1 MDYKKLAYD
10 LLSLLGGKDNIS
22 KLTHCATRLRFEFYD
37 RDKVDVNAIEKTN
50 GVISVVE
57 KGGQFQV
64 VVGNDVSITYRALIN
79 EIGGVVGSD
88 DKSEPKH
95 KNSIINNIVST
106 ISTTF
111 TPVIPAL
118 IGCGMIKA
126 VLSILVLLGLNDQ
139 TPTYQLMNFIS
150 DAAFYFMQ

>member
-79 EIGGVVGSD
+79 EIGELLAV
-88 DKSEPKH
+88 
-95 KNSIINNIVST
+95 
-106 ISTTF
+106 
-111 TPVIPAL
+111 
-118 IGCGMIKA
+118 MIK
-126 VLSILVLLGLNDQ
+126 VSQNIKIL
-139 TPTYQLMNFIS
+139 
-150 DAAFYFMQ
+150 

>member
-1 MDYKKLAYD
+1 MMIKV
-10 LLSLLGGKDNIS
+10 SQNI
-22 KLTHCATRLRFEFYD
+22 
-37 RDKVDVNAIEKTN
+37 
-50 GVISVVE
+50 
-57 KGGQFQV
+57 
-64 VVGNDVSITYRALIN
+64 
-79 EIGGVVGSD
+79 
-88 DKSEPKH
+88 

-150 DAAFYFMQ
+150 DAVFYFYACFACLWCINKICFAILFCQ